1 MEFLACILGGVA
13 LMGCG
18 VGLFFMRA
26 PEWPQDDSSSEAMR
40 KSITRWTK
48 FQRGVRI
55 LNNGLMVAAGAVMVS
70 TGVVGHGRIWM
81 WLWML
86 ILLLL
91 LICISLALVD
101 ALTSLS
107 GYRKALPQVA
117 RRALGSDHEHPL
129 R

>member
-1 MEFLACILGGVA
+1 MEFLACILGGAA

-18 VGLFFMRA
+18 VGLFFMRP
-26 PEWPQDDSSSEAMR
+26 PEWPQDDSFSEALR
-40 KSITRWTK
+40 KSIARWTK

-55 LNNGLMVAAGAVMVS
+55 LNNGLMMTAGGIMMA
-70 TGVVGHGRIWM
+70 TGLVGHGRVWM

-91 LICISLALVD
+91 LMCISLALVD

-107 GYRKALPQVA
+107 GYRKALPQA
-117 RRALGSDHEHPL
+117 AKRALGSEHEQSL